1 MCFVNALTSDAVIS
15 SVNRGVDDGAGAI
28 EAAVMAF
35 ARIDLDDDRALNR
48 A

>member
-1 MCFVNALTSDAVIS
+1 MRFVKLSTSDAVIS

-28 EAAVMAF
+28 ETAVVAF
-35 ARIDLDDDRALNR
+35 ARIELDDALNR